1 MPPLPLLLLLGLVG
15 LLASPSTV
23 VVDGASAT
31 GLSVPSRPQA
41 PAAEI
46 YSDTEQ
52 HIQWSPPTSD
62 GGAAVTSYEVSW
74 DTDAGVSEVQSITTS
89 TNIG

>member
-1 MPPLPLLLLLGLVG
+1 M
-15 LLASPSTV
+15 
-23 VVDGASAT
+23 VDGASST

-41 PAAEI
+41 VSAEV
-46 YSDTEQ
+46 YSDTEM

-62 GGAAVTSYEVSW
+62 GGAAITSYEVSW
-74 DTDAGVSEVQSITTS
+74 DTDPGVSEVQSITTS